1 MMLTL
6 ALAASVPL
14 TMPVAMRGDWDLPSH
29 CKMPGEESDSRAIV
43 RKSEVAF
50 GETVFTPRRIVVAE
64 QTNWTATGQFD
75 DEGETSKGRLNLR
88 LSKDGKTLAYT
99 NSDNRIVRLTRCG
112 KK

>member
-1 MMLTL
+1 MLTL

-14 TMPVAMRGDWDLPSH
+14 TMPVAMRGDWDLPSQCH
-29 CKMPGEESDSRAIV
+29 LPGEESDSRAIV
-43 RKSEVAF
+43 RKDNVVF
-50 GETVFTPRRIVVAE
+50 GETVFTPKRIMIAE
-64 QTNWTATGQFD
+64 PANWTATGQFY

-88 LSKDGKTLAYT
+88 LSNDGKTLAYT